1 MYKKIFIFLYG
12 KYCNITSFSMRV
24 TYRLCQT
31 MSCCIALQASIGGLS
46 SWIMSHP
53 PWAFTAGLGVVF
65 LGSEVKK
72 QGTVVC
78 DKRSVQGIVGRGPSV
93 PPPRDGSR
101 LWPLH
106 RPFRCFSLLNLTRLC
121 LSSALDWLLDVQ
133 RAPVEGP
140 KRVRLPL
147 FQLGESLVGVI
158 CCLGGWAFLIFPKD
172 AIYFI
177 SSISMCFDNRHDFEG
192 AQALLLPLPFS
203 RSL

>member
-1 MYKKIFIFLYG
+1 
-12 KYCNITSFSMRV
+12 MRLN
-24 TYRLCQT
+24 YHLCQT
-31 MSCCIALQASIGGLS
+31 MSCCIALQASIVRLS

-101 LWPLH
+101 LRPLH
-106 RPFRCFSLLNLTRLC
+106 RPFLRFSLLNLTRLC

-140 KRVRLPL
+140 QEGPITTISI
-147 FQLGESLVGVI
+147 QMGESLDGVI
-158 CCLGGWAFLIFPKD
+158 CLFGRMSVPHLPKD

-177 SSISMCFDNRHDFEG
+177 FSISMCFDNRHDFEG

>member
-1 MYKKIFIFLYG
+1 
-12 KYCNITSFSMRV
+12 MRLN
-24 TYRLCQT
+24 YHLCQT
-31 MSCCIALQASIGGLS
+31 MSCCIALQASIVRLS

-78 DKRSVQGIVGRGPSV
+78 DKRSVQGIVGSGPSV

-101 LWPLH
+101 LRPLH
-106 RPFRCFSLLNLTRLC
+106 RPFLRFSLLNLTRLC

-147 FQLGESLVGVI
+147 FQYRWGSLWMGSSVVWEDERSSSFQKMPFILSSPSQCVLTTDMTLKELRPFSSRWPSLVR
-158 CCLGGWAFLIFPKD
+158 C
-172 AIYFI
+172 
-177 SSISMCFDNRHDFEG
+177 S
-192 AQALLLPLPFS
+192 
-203 RSL
+203 